1 MAAVPPLLALI
12 SMAKASDNG
21 REKSV
26 SQKLSTAE
34 ASSRAGSTQ
43 HMLELLALS
52 LSFQTSE
59 LNCSTA

>member
-12 SMAKASDNG
+12 SMAKPSDNG

-34 ASSRAGSTQ
+34 ASSK
-43 HMLELLALS
+43 
-52 LSFQTSE
+52 LSFTGR
-59 LNCSTA
+59 LHTTHVGAVGFKFVF